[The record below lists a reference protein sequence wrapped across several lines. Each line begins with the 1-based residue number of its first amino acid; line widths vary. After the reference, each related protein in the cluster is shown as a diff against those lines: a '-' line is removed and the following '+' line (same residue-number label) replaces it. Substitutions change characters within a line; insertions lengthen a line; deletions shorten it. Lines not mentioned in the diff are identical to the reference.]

1 MKKQKVIPEDR
12 NIEVR
17 NISDLCMDVMQ
28 IYGANVKFMR
38 YIPGVVDGLKP
49 GERRIMYAMYL
60 RKLFPYENH
69 KKSNTA
75 VGEAIQYHPHGDSP
89 IYDTIVRLAQPW
101 NNNQVLIDGQGNFG
115 TPMGDSAAASR
126 YTEVRM
132 SQYAYKCFFEEFDLR
147 YSDTKLNYLGDEE
160 EPEFLHSRYPNV
172 LINNT
177 FGIGYGVAT
186 GLPTYNTKEVL
197 ELTIKLLEDPNYEN
211 VTLIPDSPTYAHIVD
226 EGQFKELSETG
237 VGQFKMRGE
246 IEVDEENNIIII
258 KSVPLQVSP
267 NKVKEAIIT
276 LQEEGK
282 ISGILDFKESSAKET
297 TNPSGFEMRIVLK
310 KEVDPYTI
318 VDTLYTNNRVRMQI
332 TIPVNFR
339 LIDDY
344 QDKKFNVR
352 SVILTWLDYRRDF
365 KRRVFNHMYIKAKER
380 QHILDTLLMIFTGK
394 NAEKALSVI
403 KSAESK
409 AEIREYLMDEFKISS
424 LQAEQIAEMKLSA
437 FTKDSIK
444 RYMAEKEDID
454 RKVEEYRKI
463 IKSNKMID
471 KIIKAELE
479 EGIRLFGNE
488 RKSKI
493 ITIDGT
499 RKIRDTRHIV
509 VVTKDNMI
517 KKLPHDVTT
526 IGHINQGDYP
536 TEILT
541 DVSNLTDIL
550 FFDSRGMIS
559 KLSLHAIPNTEL
571 SSGGESISK
580 YCNLT
585 GRITSIIRKPT
596 MESIDAFKAPIYLL
610 MVTKN
615 GIIKKTLLKSY
626 MNIKND
632 LMAMI
637 VKEGDELQSV
647 KMLIGTKDILVYTNK
662 GFGIRF
668 SSDAVKETNRMSIGV
683 KAIDL
688 TEDEFVIG
696 MDIVNE
702 KDTSIFVLTNKG
714 TGKRSTLETFPTMER
729 AGKSLRIISLEDGEE
744 AIIMRTVKGKE
755 KFKVFL
761 KNSIEEIDVEKVPEL
776 PRLSKGR
783 KLVPVAK
790 GNVIIDI
797 KEVK

>member
-1 MKKQKVIPEDR
+1 
-12 NIEVR
+12 
-17 NISDLCMDVMQ
+17 MQ

-49 GERRIMYAMYL
+49 GERRIMYGMYL
-60 RKLFPYENH
+60 KKLFPDRNH
-69 KKSNTA
+69 KKSSVA
-75 VGEAIQYHPHGDSP
+75 ISEAILLHPHGDGP
-89 IYDTIVRLAQPW
+89 IYDTIVKLAQPW
-101 NNNQVLIDGQGNFG
+101 NNNQVLIDGQGGFG
-115 TPMGDSAAASR
+115 TPMGEAAAASR

-132 SQYAYKCFFEEFDLR
+132 SLYAYKCFFEEFDLR
-147 YSDTKLNYLGDEE
+147 YSDTRLNYLGDTE

-177 FGIGYGVAT
+177 FGIGYGVST

-197 ELTIKLLEDPNYEN
+197 ELTIKLLEDPDYED

-237 VGQFKMRGE
+237 IGQFKMRGE
-246 IEVDEENNIIII
+246 MEVDEENNIIII

-267 NKVKEAIIT
+267 NKVKEAIIA
-276 LQEEGK
+276 LQNEGK
-282 ISGILDFKESSAKET
+282 ISGILDFKESSARET
-297 TNPSGFEMRIVLK
+297 NNPSGFEMRIILK
-310 KEVDPYTI
+310 KEADPYAI
-318 VDTLYTNNRVRMQI
+318 MDALYTSNKVRMQV
-332 TIPVNFR
+332 TIPINFK

-344 QDKKFNVR
+344 EDKSFNVR

-365 KRRVFNHMYIKAKER
+365 KRRVYNHMYIKAKER

-394 NAEKALSVI
+394 NAEKALETI
-403 KSAESK
+403 RNAESK
-409 AEIREYLMDEFKISS
+409 SEIREYLMKTFNISS
-424 LQAEQIAEMKLSA
+424 LQAEEIAEMKLSA
-437 FTKDSIK
+437 FTKESIK
-444 RYMAEKEDID
+444 RYKAEKEEID
-454 RKVEEYRKI
+454 KKVESYKKI
-463 IKSNKMID
+463 IKSNKKID
-471 KIIKAELE
+471 KIIKEELE
-479 EGIRLFGNE
+479 EGIRLFGGE
-488 RKSKI
+488 RKSQI

-499 RKIRDTRHIV
+499 KKIRDTKHLV

-517 KKLPHDVTT
+517 KKLPHDVET

-559 KLSLHAIPNTEL
+559 KLSLHEIPNTEL
-571 SSGGESISK
+571 SSGGENISK
-580 YCNLT
+580 FCNLT

-596 MESIDAFKAPIYLL
+596 LESIDVIKAPIYLL

-626 MNIKND
+626 MNIKSD

-637 VKEGDELQSV
+637 IKEGDELQSV
-647 KMLIGTKDILVYTNK
+647 KMLAGTKDILVYTNK

-668 SSDAVKETNRMSIGV
+668 SSETVKETNRMSIGV
-683 KAIDL
+683 KAIEL
-688 TEDEFVIG
+688 TEDEVVIG

-702 KDTSIFVLTNKG
+702 KDTSIFALTNKG
-714 TGKRSTLETFPTMER
+714 TGKRSTLENFPPMDR
-729 AGKSLRIISLEDGEE
+729 GGKSLRIISLENDEE
-744 AIIMRTVKGKE
+744 VIIMKTVKGKE

-761 KNSIEEIDVEKVPEL
+761 KNSIEEI
-776 PRLSKGR
+776 
-783 KLVPVAK
+783 
-790 GNVIIDI
+790 
-797 KEVK
+797 